1 MSPEI
6 KIAYYRKSDW
16 DKFMRSIVDRD
27 TMHNTW
33 EEWNQDYNKAKKNLK
48 DEGCV
53 VHEMIID
60 IDELNLYC
68 IERGVMNDG
77 RARSQY
83 VAQLPLSQKKK

>member
-1 MSPEI
+1 MWTVIPCI
-6 KIAYYRKSDW
+6 TLGRNGIR
-16 DKFMRSIVDRD
+16 
-27 TMHNTW
+27 T
-33 EEWNQDYNKAKKNLK
+33 NKAKKNLK